1 MTRTGECTKSIG
13 DGSFQLLAVIPAG
26 CLVSLSGEM
35 QAGQQVSEFQI
46 LDYGGKVCIQSNSLR
61 PPL

>member
-13 DGSFQLLAVIPAG
+13 DGSFPLLAVISAG

-35 QAGQQVSEFQI
+35 QASQQVSEMAAKFVSSRI
-46 LDYGGKVCIQSNSLR
+46 L
-61 PPL
+61 